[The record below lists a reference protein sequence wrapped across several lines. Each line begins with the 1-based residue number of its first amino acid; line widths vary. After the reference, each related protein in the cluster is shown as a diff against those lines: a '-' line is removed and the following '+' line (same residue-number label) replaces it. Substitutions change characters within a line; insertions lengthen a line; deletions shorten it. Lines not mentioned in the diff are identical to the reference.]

1 MPSAVLKIVM
11 TNLNNF
17 YDYKVIKWLIAMY
30 ILNILT
36 QLSKIVQGL

>member
-1 MPSAVLKIVM
+1 MPSAVLKTDM

-30 ILNILT
+30 RPY
-36 QLSKIVQGL
+36 